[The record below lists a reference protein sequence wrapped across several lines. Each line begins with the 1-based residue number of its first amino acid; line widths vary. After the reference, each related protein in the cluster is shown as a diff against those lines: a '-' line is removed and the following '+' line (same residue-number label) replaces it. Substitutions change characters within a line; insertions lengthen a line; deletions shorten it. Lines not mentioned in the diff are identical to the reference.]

1 MMKKSDI
8 KTIKSFL
15 LAIILLL
22 TVLTLQ
28 IDMNKLSNVSTVAFY
43 LLMLGAMLSIIAGLL
58 YYKRI

>member
-58 YYKRI
+58 YCKRI